1 MAVIL
6 RSNGNPQSLALVV
19 RRQVAAID
27 RDIPVSSLATMA
39 ELQTGSTAT
48 RRFQMLLLAVFAG
61 IALTLAVVG
70 IYGVTSYWVVHR
82 TQEIGIRVAL
92 GARSAD
98 VLFLIVGRGM
108 ALALTGILLGLA
120 GAVGLTRLMS
130 GLLFGIGA
138 TDPLTFTS
146 VAVILAA
153 TALAACC
160 IPALRATRVD
170 PVSSL
175 RNLG

>member
-1 MAVIL
+1 
-6 RSNGNPQSLALVV
+6 
-19 RRQVAAID
+19 
-27 RDIPVSSLATMA
+27 
-39 ELQTGSTAT
+39 
-48 RRFQMLLLAVFAG
+48 MLLLAVFAG